1 MNLDLVSAE
10 CSEIYC
16 VALPSKCWDFL
27 FFFPLENETLQSPE
41 IPSMSTRMLEYELTF
56 FFPVLPRRS
65 LLCPLHPFL
74 PPFMTL
80 PFSKRFIYLF
90 YFINV
95 TSRYRRTSDLFP
107 R

>member
-1 MNLDLVSAE
+1 
-10 CSEIYC
+10 
-16 VALPSKCWDFL
+16 
-27 FFFPLENETLQSPE
+27 
-41 IPSMSTRMLEYELTF
+41 MLEYELTF